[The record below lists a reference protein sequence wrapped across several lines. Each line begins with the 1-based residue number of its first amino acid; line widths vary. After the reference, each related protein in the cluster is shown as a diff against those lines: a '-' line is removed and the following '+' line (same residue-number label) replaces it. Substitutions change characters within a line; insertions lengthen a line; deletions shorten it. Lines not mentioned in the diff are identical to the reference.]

1 MITIGIITRN
11 VHGWATTQ
19 LSRAIIERG
28 YQPFPMNY
36 RSLYTEISDFG
47 YKVYSGKINLVEK
60 LLALIVRPLGRL
72 SFEQAF
78 FRMDTLH
85 LLEESGVPVINSPKA
100 IEVAINKHR
109 SLALLAR
116 HGLKVPYTV
125 VTENINEA
133 VGRLNYEKGVVV
145 KPLFGSKGLGSTLIK
160 DKDFAWRIYADLRFM
175 KHVLYIQEYIEHG
188 GRDIRA
194 FVIGNQVVA
203 AMYRERPGF
212 WKTNISRGA
221 KPVPYKPTADV
232 EELAIRAAKI
242 LGCDIAGVDI
252 LDVKGE
258 KFIIEVNS
266 QPGWKG
272 IQTVTKVDIAKKII
286 DYIISEKIKR

>member
-36 RSLYTEISDFG
+36 RSLYTVIGDFG

-60 LLALIVRPLGRL
+60 LSALIVRPLGRL

-109 SLALLAR
+109 SLALLAK

-125 VTENINEA
+125 VTENVNEA
-133 VGRLNYEKGVVV
+133 VDRLNYEKGVVV

-194 FVIGNQVVA
+194 FVVGNQVVA
-203 AMYRERPGF
+203 AMYRERLGF

-242 LGCDIAGVDI
+242 LGCDVAGVDI

-286 DYIISEKIKR
+286 DYIINEKIKR

>member
-1 MITIGIITRN
+1 MITIGIVTRN
-11 VHGWATTQ
+11 VNGWATTQ

-36 RSLYTEISDFG
+36 RSLYTEIGSFG
-47 YKVYSGKINLVEK
+47 YKVYSDKVDLTEK
-60 LLALIVRPLGRL
+60 LSALIVRPLGRL

-85 LLEESGVPVINSPKA
+85 LLENAGVPVINSPKA
-100 IEVAINKHR
+100 IEIAINKHR
-109 SLALLAR
+109 SLALLAS
-116 HGLKVPYTV
+116 HGIKVPYTV

-133 VGRLNYEKGVVV
+133 VERLDYRKGVVV

-160 DKDFAWRIYADLRFM
+160 DRDFAWRIYADLRFM
-175 KHVLYIQEYIEHG
+175 KHVLYIQEFMEHG

-194 FVIGNQVVA
+194 FVVGDRVVA
-203 AMYRERPGF
+203 AMFRERPGS

-221 KPVPYKPTADV
+221 KPVPYKPDPEV
-232 EELAIRAAKI
+232 EELAIKASKI

-252 LDVKGE
+252 LDIKGE
-258 KFIIEVNS
+258 KYVIEVNS

-272 IQTVTKVDIAKKII
+272 IQSVTKVDIAKKII
-286 DYIISEKIKR
+286 DYVVEEKIKR

>member
-36 RSLYTEISDFG
+36 RSLYTVIGDFG

-60 LLALIVRPLGRL
+60 LSALIVRPLGRL

-109 SLALLAR
+109 SLALLAK

-125 VTENINEA
+125 VTENVNEA
-133 VGRLNYEKGVVV
+133 VDRLNYEKGVVV

-194 FVIGNQVVA
+194 FVVGNQVVA
-203 AMYRERPGF
+203 AMYRERLGF

-232 EELAIRAAKI
+232 EELAIRATKI
-242 LGCDIAGVDI
+242 LGCDVAGVDI

-286 DYIISEKIKR
+286 DYIINEKIKR